1 MPQDPV
7 RGEGALSA
15 ETSRAS
21 LSQRSQNT
29 RLFLLLWLPVLPPCS
44 PGLSPCVCGSL
55 CILTDPSAASTGSLS
70 HLSFLPCPRQAFML
84 GLRGCG
90 LWAELK
96 ALRAQS
102 QELEEVAG
110 RRQLLLQELQA
121 KQQRILHWRRLV
133 VRGWP
138 WGM

>member
-1 MPQDPV
+1 
-7 RGEGALSA
+7 
-15 ETSRAS
+15 
-21 LSQRSQNT
+21 
-29 RLFLLLWLPVLPPCS
+29 
-44 PGLSPCVCGSL
+44 
-55 CILTDPSAASTGSLS
+55 
-70 HLSFLPCPRQAFML
+70 ML

-133 VRGWP
+133 VRGGPQGKWQCCMEGQREAGSLRIQNWASGGGEGP
-138 WGM
+138 RMSLPRGNRTCTKGQAGPEAGR